1 MFNEK
6 TSEYSAKQGK
16 EIPVWQSDKYKESR
30 DKAIEI
36 IKSGNYGLSEA
47 DFWILMNETKS
58 GKMAYTGLIISHN
71 GCLKINDKLPKTDR
85 FRPECVSLDK
95 DGFNA
100 SLVYSYCCAE
110 QGIFEVGEVN
120 AKNCRIDYPYAMA
133 FKRMYDRVVL
143 KQSKLAYSGI
153 YSEVEADEF
162 KRRYDEDD
170 EKSASTTDAPKT
182 TTEKKDLPPITN
194 CVECKGVITPWIV
207 DGKTKMTASG
217 VIDYTIGK
225 YGVPLCLECAK
236 KRKNANQ

>member
-16 EIPVWQSDKYKESR
+16 DIPVWQTDKYKESR
-30 DKAIEI
+30 NKAVEI
-36 IKSGNYGLSEA
+36 INSGKYELSEA

-71 GCLKINDKLPKTDR
+71 GCLKINDKLPKTDK

-95 DGFNA
+95 DGYNA
-100 SLVYSYCCAE
+100 SLVYTYCCAE

-120 AKNCRIDYPYAMA
+120 SKNCRIDYPYAMA

-143 KQSKLAYSGI
+143 KQSRLAYAGI

-162 KRRYDEDD
+162 KRRYDGEAQDD
-170 EKSASTTDAPKT
+170 KPQ
-182 TTEKKDLPPITN
+182 KKPETPLN
-194 CVECKGVITPWIV
+194 CVECHGVITPFME
-207 DGKTKMTASG
+207 DGKQKMSAMQ
-217 VIDYTIGK
+217 VADYTISK
-225 YGVPLCLECAK
+225 YGVPLCIECAK
-236 KRKNANQ
+236 KRK